1 MLVEL
6 LKLMDH
12 GKTLSSSVIA
22 QKFDISIPFAEQLIH
37 NLEEMG
43 YIKHITFDC
52 SSASCSTCHLKNGCS
67 SFSSAISIL
76 ELTAKGKE
84 MALTLQEET

>member
-6 LKLMDH
+6 LKLMNI

-22 QKFDISIPFAEQLIH
+22 QKFDISVPFAEQLIQ
-37 NLEEMG
+37 NLEDMG
-43 YIKHITFDC
+43 YVKHISFNC
-52 SSASCSTCHLKNGCS
+52 SSDNCSTCHLKNGCS
-67 SFSSAISIL
+67 SFSSEINIL
-76 ELTAKGKE
+76 ELTDKGKE